1 MIDIEINESIQQ
13 TLCEVMNE
21 ERNSIRREKNRARLT
36 QYIRSCGLNEDLLD
50 DIEAPVETNTAQ
62 KVVGEQDYLF
72 SLSFNYG
79 FKIWDEIGYLK
90 NMHKIPFESLMYK
103 AEQMFENA
111 HFIDNYKLTVE
122 LFSVDQLLYTFKN
135 SPNQKNFDLDE
146 FAGVDFN
153 EKSGPR
159 SWKQRTDEILDA
171 KCDKPVREQS
181 IALNVSVKFDPD
193 YFKFKDIVKDFR
205 QFQKVFDTL
214 FYYLAQ
220 VVTVERA
227 TVYLFDFTE

>member
-1 MIDIEINESIQQ
+1 
-13 TLCEVMNE
+13 
-21 ERNSIRREKNRARLT
+21 
-36 QYIRSCGLNEDLLD
+36 
-50 DIEAPVETNTAQ
+50 
-62 KVVGEQDYLF
+62 
-72 SLSFNYG
+72 
-79 FKIWDEIGYLK
+79 
-90 NMHKIPFESLMYK
+90 
-103 AEQMFENA
+103 
-111 HFIDNYKLTVE
+111 
-122 LFSVDQLLYTFKN
+122 
-135 SPNQKNFDLDE
+135 LDE

-159 SWKQRTDEILDA
+159 SWKQRTVEILDA

-181 IALNVSVKFDPD
+181 IGLNVAVKFDPD
-193 YFKFKDIVKDFR
+193 DFKFKDIVKDFR